1 MDGYEPAARLRDL
14 PELNGVRLF
23 ALTGY
28 GQQSDRQKARDAGF
42 DHHFTKPIDLG
53 AIDPVLA
60 VDVSRAQRAK
70 QAPARRQGET
80 LSATTERV

>member
-1 MDGYEPAARLRDL
+1 MDGYELAARLRDL

-42 DHHFTKPIDLG
+42 DQHFTKPIDLD
-53 AIDPVLA
+53 AIDLVLA
-60 VDVSRAQRAK
+60 VDVSGTLPGKPPQLHLG
-70 QAPARRQGET
+70 ARRGPR
-80 LSATTERV
+80 L